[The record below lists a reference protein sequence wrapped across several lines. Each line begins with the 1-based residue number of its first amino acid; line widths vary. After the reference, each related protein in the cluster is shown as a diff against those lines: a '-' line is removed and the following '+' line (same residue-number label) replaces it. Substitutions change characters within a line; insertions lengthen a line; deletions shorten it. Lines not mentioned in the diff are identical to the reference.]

1 MIAAPN
7 GPTLA
12 VGTAADGG
20 PEGASVGI
28 RPAAFVTVVRS
39 DAMRP
44 ALEVG
49 DVLLASRMR
58 GIRRLRRGEILIF
71 RVPDDP
77 KPRIRRMIALPGDR
91 VEFAGDGVVVLN
103 GEPLFEPYARR
114 GNAFR
119 GSLTVPPD
127 RVLVLA
133 DRRADTHDPREWRSS
148 FVRATDILGVAR
160 TRVFPWP
167 VTPTRV
173 LAR

>member
-1 MIAAPN
+1 M
-7 GPTLA
+7 
-12 VGTAADGG
+12 
-20 PEGASVGI
+20 GI

-49 DVLLASRMR
+49 DVLLASRVR
-58 GIRRLRRGEILIF
+58 GVRRLRRGEILVF
-71 RVPDDP
+71 TVPDDP
-77 KPRIRRMIALPGDR
+77 EPRLRRMIALPGDR
-91 VEFAGDGVVVLN
+91 VEFADGGVVVLN

-114 GNAFR
+114 ASGFR

-127 RVLVLA
+127 RVLALA

-148 FVRATDILGVAR
+148 FVPTDAILGVAR